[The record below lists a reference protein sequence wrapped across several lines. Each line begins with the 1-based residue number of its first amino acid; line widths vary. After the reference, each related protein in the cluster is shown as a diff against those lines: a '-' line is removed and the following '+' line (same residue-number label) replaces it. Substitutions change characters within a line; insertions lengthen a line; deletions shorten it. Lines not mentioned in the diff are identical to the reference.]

1 VGRGLGENIVG
12 RDNVLLRYYTT
23 AALGFSLAA
32 CGGGVPL
39 FHGPHT
45 LSPGTM
51 ATGVGL
57 SGTFTT
63 GSMRDAVTAATNR
76 DMPTSTR
83 EDVLRK
89 HAAIAASVAPETA
102 PYIGGRLG
110 LPDDNEVGLS
120 YTGRYLRLDGRHA
133 FESGH
138 WALSIGGG
146 LNASW
151 SRLLQNERDTASQQI
166 SGSSYSL
173 GGDVPILF
181 GWQSD
186 AGVVSLWG
194 GARAGYERIVFSS
207 SEGTILTAPFSN
219 AVGIHHWRVGGVAGI
234 SFGFRHVHTILEL
247 ETAYHGINAKLG
259 DDTKID
265 LSGVTLTPAGAL
277 RFTF

>member
-1 VGRGLGENIVG
+1 MGRAI
-12 RDNVLLRYYTT
+12 VLLRHYTT

-39 FHGPHT
+39 FHGPHA
-45 LSPGTM
+45 LSPGQT

-63 GSMRDAVTAATNR
+63 GSMRETVTRARSTTPSAV
-76 DMPTSTR
+76 DPIPPDVST
-83 EDVLRK
+83 K
-89 HAAIAASVAPETA
+89 YAGIAASIAPETA
-102 PYIGGRLG
+102 PYVGMRLG
-110 LPDDNEVGLS
+110 LPSDNEVGLS

-146 LNASW
+146 LSGLW
-151 SRLLQNERDTASQQI
+151 GSGFRSEQDTPSQQLAATT
-166 SGSSYSL
+166 SAF

-194 GARAGYERIVFSS
+194 GARGAFQRIVGDSAG
-207 SEGTILTAPFSN
+207 EGPSTSIGLN
-219 AVGIHHWRVGGVAGI
+219 HWRVGGVAGL
-234 SFGFRHVHTILEL
+234 SFGFRHVHTMLEL
-247 ETAYHGINAKLG
+247 ETAYNSVSG
-259 DDTKID
+259 DFGLAHIK